1 MAPACTASPIIT
13 HVDELLQL
21 LDMVTLR
28 LVCVA
33 ETILY
38 SDAPQRR
45 TLPLSVILV
54 KPPRAV
60 AVEHASVGSS
70 IPTAPMRKSLAL
82 EVEIVTECELP
93 VPVLDAGIAA
103 FESKG
108 EAVFAPETPK
118 AFIIT

>member
-1 MAPACTASPIIT
+1 MASPTIT
-13 HVDELLQL
+13 HAADPLHTLV
-21 LDMVTLR
+21 MGTLR

-38 SDAPQRR
+38 SDAASR
-45 TLPLSVILV
+45 TALALSVILV
-54 KPPRAV
+54 KPLPAV

-70 IPTAPMRKSLAL
+70 IPTAPMRKSLAF

-118 AFIIT
+118 AFIMT